1 MDQSRLPFTDQSM
14 LDLFPLDV
22 DYTDMPLFNLDFFNF
37 ADSGHLAGGLAGPLD
52 GLPFRV

>member
-1 MDQSRLPFTDQSM
+1 MDQSRLPFIDQSM

-37 ADSGHLAGGLAGPLD
+37 ADSGHLAAGLPGPLD